1 MNMRKRAIA
10 LEYGKNRAPVVTAKG
25 EEEAAMA
32 MIAQARAYGI
42 YVTED
47 PKLLALLSRLQVD
60 QEIPPELFTAVSVI
74 LAWVYWLRGMRPGDE
89 KADAPSNSSATEVPA
104 SAEASTADLELL
116 EDETAEADSPQ
127 ASL

>member
-89 KADAPSNSSATEVPA
+89 KADAPSNSSATEVPE

-116 EDETAEADSPQ
+116 EDESAEADSPQ

>member
-89 KADAPSNSSATEVPA
+89 KADAPTNSGATEVPE